1 MDRKSVLLA
10 NKVVFEFIMSLSE
23 LELEE
28 LLKKNKKL
36 ELVKCKD
43 IIIDDNSK
51 TENKMIADSIKNLYA
66 ISSREEAIKYLS
78 QFKVVDLKKI
88 AKESKVFIKN
98 KSKKV
103 EIIDRIV
110 EGTIGSKI
118 KMDILKS

>member
-36 ELVKCKD
+36 ALVKCKD

-51 TENKMIADSIKNLYA
+51 TENKMIADSIKNLYS

>member
-10 NKVVFEFIMSLSE
+10 NKVVFEFILSLSE

-28 LLKKNKKL
+28 LLKKSKKL
-36 ELVKCKD
+36 ALVKCKD

-51 TENKMIADSIKNLYA
+51 TENEMIADSIKNLYS

-78 QFKVVDLKKI
+78 EFKVVDLKKI
-88 AKESKVFIKN
+88 AKESKVFIKS
-98 KSKKV
+98 KSKKA

>member
-10 NKVVFEFIMSLSE
+10 NKVVFEFILSLSE

-28 LLKKNKKL
+28 LLKKSKKL
-36 ELVKCKD
+36 ALVKCKD

-51 TENKMIADSIKNLYA
+51 TENKMIVDSIKILYS
-66 ISSREEAIKYLS
+66 ISSREEAIKCLS
-78 QFKVVDLKKI
+78 EFKVVDLKKI
-88 AKESKVFIKN
+88 AKESKVFIKS
-98 KSKKV
+98 KSKKA

>member
-1 MDRKSVLLA
+1 MDRKGVLLA

-36 ELVKCKD
+36 ALVKCKD

-51 TENKMIADSIKNLYA
+51 TENKMIADSIKNLYS

-88 AKESKVFIKN
+88 AKEYKVFIKN
-98 KSKKV
+98 KSKKA

>member
-10 NKVVFEFIMSLSE
+10 NKVVFEFILSLSE

-28 LLKKNKKL
+28 LLKKSKKL
-36 ELVKCKD
+36 ALVKCKD

-51 TENKMIADSIKNLYA
+51 TENKMIADSIKNLYS
-66 ISSREEAIKYLS
+66 ISSRQEAIKYLS
-78 QFKVVDLKKI
+78 EFKVVDLKKI
-88 AKESKVFIKN
+88 AKESKVFIKS
-98 KSKKV
+98 KSKKA

>member
-51 TENKMIADSIKNLYA
+51 TENKMIADSIKNLYS

-88 AKESKVFIKN
+88 AKESKVFIKS
-98 KSKKV
+98 KSKKA

>member
-10 NKVVFEFIMSLSE
+10 NKVVFEFILSLSE

-28 LLKKNKKL
+28 LLKKSKKL
-36 ELVKCKD
+36 ALVKCKD

-51 TENKMIADSIKNLYA
+51 TENKMIADSIKNLYS
-66 ISSREEAIKYLS
+66 ISSRQEAIKYLS
-78 QFKVVDLKKI
+78 EFKVVDLKKI
-88 AKESKVFIKN
+88 AKESKVFIKS
-98 KSKKV
+98 KSKKA

-118 KMDILKS
+118 KTDILKS

>member
-1 MDRKSVLLA
+1 
-10 NKVVFEFIMSLSE
+10 
-23 LELEE
+23 
-28 LLKKNKKL
+28 
-36 ELVKCKD
+36 
-43 IIIDDNSK
+43 
-51 TENKMIADSIKNLYA
+51 MIADSIKNLYA

-88 AKESKVFIKN
+88 AKESKIFIKN

>member
-10 NKVVFEFIMSLSE
+10 NKVVFEFILSLSE

-28 LLKKNKKL
+28 LLKRSKKL
-36 ELVKCKD
+36 ALVKCKD

-51 TENKMIADSIKNLYA
+51 TENKMIADSIKNLYS
-66 ISSREEAIKYLS
+66 ISSRQEAIKYLS
-78 QFKVVDLKKI
+78 EFKVVDLKKI
-88 AKESKVFIKN
+88 AKESKVFIKS
-98 KSKKV
+98 KSKKA

>member
-36 ELVKCKD
+36 ALVKCKD

-88 AKESKVFIKN
+88 AKESKVFIKS
-98 KSKKV
+98 KSKKA

>member
-10 NKVVFEFIMSLSE
+10 NKVDFEFILSLSE

-28 LLKKNKKL
+28 LLKKSKKL
-36 ELVKCKD
+36 ALVKCKD

-51 TENKMIADSIKNLYA
+51 TENKMIADSIKNLYS

-78 QFKVVDLKKI
+78 EFKVVDLKKI
-88 AKESKVFIKN
+88 AKESKVFIKS
-98 KSKKV
+98 KSKKA

>member
-36 ELVKCKD
+36 ALVKCKD

-51 TENKMIADSIKNLYA
+51 TENKMIADSIKSLYA
-66 ISSREEAIKYLS
+66 ISNREEAIKYLS

>member
-1 MDRKSVLLA
+1 
-10 NKVVFEFIMSLSE
+10 
-23 LELEE
+23 
-28 LLKKNKKL
+28 
-36 ELVKCKD
+36 
-43 IIIDDNSK
+43 
-51 TENKMIADSIKNLYA
+51 MIADSIKNLYS
-66 ISSREEAIKYLS
+66 ISNREEAIKYLS

-88 AKESKVFIKN
+88 SKESKVFIKN

>member
-36 ELVKCKD
+36 ALVKCKD

-98 KSKKV
+98 KSKKA